1 MLLVL
6 PALLLNY
13 FGQGAL
19 ILTHPAAIENPF
31 YLLAPS
37 WALLPLVFLATAG
50 WLTYNR
56 YLRHPVDESPV
67 GYSIVEHRR
76 SIVPGRSAPTAEPE
90 SFTCDGRRY
99 CSEMH
104 SCAEATY
111 FLQHCPGTKM
121 DGDGDGIPCERQW
134 CGN

>member
-1 MLLVL
+1 MQRFF
-6 PALLLNY
+6 A
-13 FGQGAL
+13 
-19 ILTHPAAIENPF
+19 
-31 YLLAPS
+31 
-37 WALLPLVFLATAG
+37 LVFLATAG

>member
-1 MLLVL
+1 MQRFF
-6 PALLLNY
+6 A
-13 FGQGAL
+13 
-19 ILTHPAAIENPF
+19 
-31 YLLAPS
+31 
-37 WALLPLVFLATAG
+37 LVFLATAG

-104 SCAEATY
+104 SSTAPAPRWTATEMESPASDSGAEIEYA
-111 FLQHCPGTKM
+111 PGDRTARAMKSRAGPPDDDM
-121 DGDGDGIPCERQW
+121 AGWAGEQAAERSFDPEPVTP
-134 CGN
+134 